1 VNRAIRWVV
10 EYGLKHRDLSGI
22 TAIGVDGIA
31 VWKGHMYLTG
41 VYQID
46 QGARRPLWVGRDRT
60 KATIRGF
67 FMMFGEA
74 RSKALR
80 FVASDMWKPYL
91 DVIKKEAGQALQIL
105 DRCHVVAKLN
115 KAVDDVRAKE
125 AREMARKGYQPILS
139 IPAGVFSNVERTGP
153 PSTVRS

>member
-1 VNRAIRWVV
+1 V
-10 EYGLKHRDLSGI
+10 G
-22 TAIGVDGIA
+22 
-31 VWKGHMYLTG
+31 WKGSDEGDDPRILHD
-41 VYQID
+41 V
-46 QGARRPLWVGRDRT
+46 RRSA
-60 KATIRGF
+60 K
-67 FMMFGEA
+67 
-74 RSKALR
+74 
-80 FVASDMWKPYL
+80 
-91 DVIKKEAGQALQIL
+91 QALQIL